1 MKKTGFYVVSVL
13 IVLVTAV
20 VTFFAITAVSSNLQE
35 TAFHASMEE
44 YRKAINAEVADV
56 DTINELSETIN
67 CEGYYGAVEGAAKE
81 YMRDLFVPYYTAK
94 SLENKEIFKNGITKK
109 LIESDQPQ
117 FEKTIETLD
126 EMDGYLTLIYVAADS
141 LFNRDTALEYF
152 GMAEDLT
159 EDNEY
164 FFGLYEEQ
172 VEELYTNEK
181 LKNDL
186 FEYYEIMNKK
196 LVVYKEVIDF
206 LVANN
211 GSWRLEGDSV
221 VFTTTW
227 LTNQYNQ
234 MLANLTQE

>member
-1 MKKTGFYVVSVL
+1 MKKIGFYVVSVL

-20 VTFFAITAVSSNLQE
+20 VTFFAITTVSSNLQE

-44 YRKAINAEVADV
+44 YRQAINAEIVDV
-56 DTINELSETIN
+56 DTIINLSETIN
-67 CEGYYGAVEGAAKE
+67 SDGYYGSVEGAAKE
-81 YMRDLFVPYYTAK
+81 YMRDLFVPYYTAR
-94 SLENKEIFKNGITKK
+94 SFEEEEVFKNGITKQ

-141 LFNRDTALEYF
+141 LFNRDTALEYY
-152 GMAEDLT
+152 GTAEDLT
-159 EDNEY
+159 DDNEY
-164 FFGLYEEQ
+164 YFALYEEQ

-181 LKNDL
+181 LRDDL
-186 FEYYEIMNKK
+186 FEYYEKMNNK
-196 LVVYKEVIDF
+196 LTAYREVINF

-234 MLANLTQE
+234 LLANLAQE

>member
-1 MKKTGFYVVSVL
+1 MRKVGFYIISTL

-20 VTFFAITAVSSNLQE
+20 ATFFAITAVNSNLQE
-35 TAFHASMEE
+35 SAFHASMEE
-44 YRKAINAEVADV
+44 YRKAINSDPVII

-67 CEGYYGAVEGAAKE
+67 SDGYYGAVEGAAKE
-81 YMRDLFVPYYTAK
+81 YMRDMFVPYYTAK
-94 SLENKEIFKNGITKK
+94 QLENREIFKNGITKS
-109 LIESDQPQ
+109 LIESDQPN
-117 FEKTIETLD
+117 FEDTLGVLD
-126 EMDGYLTLIYVAADS
+126 DMDNCLTLIYVVADS

-152 GMAEDLT
+152 GTAEDLT
-159 EDNEY
+159 DDNEY
-164 FFGLYEEQ
+164 YFALYEEQ

-181 LKNDL
+181 LRDDML
-186 FEYYEIMNKK
+186 EYYEKMNKK
-196 LVVYKEVIDF
+196 LMAYKEVINF

-234 MLANLTQE
+234 LLANLAQE